1 MGQKKT
7 FSFFQEVFPKCICL
21 VIVEAWVW
29 LTVFSA
35 RRDGFAVELAD
46 VEFLHLLD
54 RRSFE
59 KEKWQFYLQRKLYL
73 DVFSFPHINE
83 FKLLLGSLVIEPAC
97 KNQIV
102 DRNLRIVAQ

>member
-59 KEKWQFYLQRKLYL
+59 KKNGGFTCRESCILT
-73 DVFSFPHINE
+73 FSPFPTSMNSS
-83 FKLLLGSLVIEPAC
+83 FCWVRLS
-97 KNQIV
+97 
-102 DRNLRIVAQ
+102 